1 MSPRLSPPAASFIRE
16 HEVRIGDLR
25 LRAGMDRPTEIE
37 GWWLAV
43 LWVADD
49 EGIVP
54 CRLVAPAAGP
64 PPDPPHARL
73 GPLIAGGL
81 SGFVL
86 EDDERQQLRL
96 RLPVPPDDADRPWS
110 APLVVQLAVSVG
122 AGPGR
127 GHDVEQSWLTSR
139 WRRSG
144 GPWRPPAGPERGRPG
159 FASRRWSG
167 VAGRLTAS

>member
-25 LRAGMDRPTEIE
+25 LRAGIDRPTEIE

-43 LWVADD
+43 LWVVDD

-73 GPLIAGGL
+73 GPLISGSL

-86 EDDERQQLRL
+86 EDEGRQQLRL
-96 RLPVPPDDADRPWS
+96 RLPVPPDEADRPWS
-110 APLVVQLAVSVG
+110 APLVVQLAVRWEPARAAAMTPSKL
-122 AGPGR
+122 A
-127 GHDVEQSWLTSR
+127 DVALAAF
-139 WRRSG
+139 RR
-144 GPWRPPAGPERGRPG
+144 AVEA
-159 FASRRWSG
+159 ASRP
-167 VAGRLTAS
+167 

>member
-1 MSPRLSPPAASFIRE
+1 MSPRLPPPAASYVRE
-16 HEVRIGDLR
+16 HEINVAGLR
-25 LRAGMDRPTEIE
+25 LRAGIDRPTEIE

-73 GPLIAGGL
+73 GRLISGGL

-86 EDDERQQLRL
+86 EEDGRQQLRL
-96 RLPVPPDDADRPWS
+96 RLPVPPDEPDRPWS
-110 APLVVQLAVSVG
+110 APLVVQLAVRWEP
-122 AGPGR
+122 AR
-127 GHDVEQSWLTSR
+127 AAAMTANQLADVALAAF
-139 WRRSG
+139 RRAVEAAH
-144 GPWRPPAGPERGRPG
+144 RP
-159 FASRRWSG
+159 
-167 VAGRLTAS
+167 

>member
-16 HEVRIGDLR
+16 HEVNVGDLR
-25 LRAGMDRPTEIE
+25 LRAGIDRPAEIE

-54 CRLVAPAAGP
+54 CRAVAPAAGP

-73 GPLIAGGL
+73 GPLISGGL

-86 EDDERQQLRL
+86 EDGGRQQLRL
-96 RLPVPPDDADRPWS
+96 RLPVPPDEDDRPWS
-110 APLVVQLAVSVG
+110 TPLVVQLAVRWEPARAAAMTPSTL
-122 AGPGR
+122 A
-127 GHDVEQSWLTSR
+127 DVALAAF
-139 WRRSG
+139 RRAVEAVH
-144 GPWRPPAGPERGRPG
+144 RP
-159 FASRRWSG
+159 
-167 VAGRLTAS
+167 

>member
-110 APLVVQLAVSVG
+110 APLVVQLAVRWEPARAAAMTSSKL
-122 AGPGR
+122 A
-127 GHDVEQSWLTSR
+127 DVALAAFRRAVEAISR
-139 WRRSG
+139 
-144 GPWRPPAGPERGRPG
+144 P
-159 FASRRWSG
+159 
-167 VAGRLTAS
+167 

>member
-1 MSPRLSPPAASFIRE
+1 MSPRLAPPAASFIRE

-54 CRLVAPAAGP
+54 CRLVAPVAGP
-64 PPDPPHARL
+64 PADPPHARF
-73 GPLIAGGL
+73 GSLISGGL

-96 RLPVPPDDADRPWS
+96 RLPVPPDEADHPWT
-110 APLVVQLAVSVG
+110 APLVVQLAVRWEPARAAAMTTSKL
-122 AGPGR
+122 A
-127 GHDVEQSWLTSR
+127 DVALAAFRRAVEAVSR
-139 WRRSG
+139 
-144 GPWRPPAGPERGRPG
+144 P
-159 FASRRWSG
+159 
-167 VAGRLTAS
+167 

>member
-96 RLPVPPDDADRPWS
+96 RLPVPPDEADRPWS
-110 APLVVQLAVSVG
+110 APLVVQLAVRWEPARAAAMTSSKL
-122 AGPGR
+122 A
-127 GHDVEQSWLTSR
+127 DVALAAF
-139 WRRSG
+139 RR
-144 GPWRPPAGPERGRPG
+144 AVEA
-159 FASRRWSG
+159 ASRP
-167 VAGRLTAS
+167 

>member
-1 MSPRLSPPAASFIRE
+1 MSPRLAPPAASFIRE

-25 LRAGMDRPTEIE
+25 LRAGIDRPTEIE

-73 GPLIAGGL
+73 GPLLSGGL

-86 EDDERQQLRL
+86 DDGERQQLRL
-96 RLPVPPDDADRPWS
+96 RLPVPPDEADRPWS
-110 APLVVQLAVSVG
+110 APLVVQLAVRWEPARAAAMTPSKL
-122 AGPGR
+122 A
-127 GHDVEQSWLTSR
+127 DVALAAF
-139 WRRSG
+139 RR
-144 GPWRPPAGPERGRPG
+144 AVEA
-159 FASRRWSG
+159 ASRP
-167 VAGRLTAS
+167 